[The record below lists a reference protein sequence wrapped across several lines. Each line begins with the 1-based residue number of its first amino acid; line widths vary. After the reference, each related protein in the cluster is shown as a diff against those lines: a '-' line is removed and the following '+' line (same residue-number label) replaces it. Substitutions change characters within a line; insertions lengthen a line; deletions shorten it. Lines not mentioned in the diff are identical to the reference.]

1 MTVPVETNPFPPIE
15 RRTDPFS
22 RLAAAVISQA
32 VHDATNEL
40 GSKKKSATTWLL
52 QDEDGFPF
60 WCNVLGMDP
69 DQTRQE
75 LSKLLA
81 SLTEQGYVDFQS
93 LLEPRRHTT
102 TGCCAGQQV
111 MTDGSDLVG

>member
-1 MTVPVETNPFPPIE
+1 MTMPVETKPCPQIE
-15 RRTDPFS
+15 RRTDPLS

-32 VHDATNEL
+32 IEDATNRL

-69 DQTRQE
+69 NQTRQE
-75 LSKLLA
+75 LSDRLD
-81 SLTEQGYVDFQS
+81 S
-93 LLEPRRHTT
+93 
-102 TGCCAGQQV
+102 
-111 MTDGSDLVG
+111 

>member
-1 MTVPVETNPFPPIE
+1 MTIPVETNPFPPIE

-75 LSKLLA
+75 LSDRLA
-81 SLTEQGYVDFQS
+81 S
-93 LLEPRRHTT
+93 
-102 TGCCAGQQV
+102 
-111 MTDGSDLVG
+111 

>member
-1 MTVPVETNPFPPIE
+1 MTIPVQTRPLPQIE

-22 RLAAAVISQA
+22 RLAAAVIAQA
-32 VHDATNEL
+32 VEDATNQM
-40 GSKKKSATTWLL
+40 GSQRKFATTWLL

-75 LSKLLA
+75 LSYWLA
-81 SLTEQGYVDFQS
+81 S
-93 LLEPRRHTT
+93 
-102 TGCCAGQQV
+102 
-111 MTDGSDLVG
+111 